1 MKKNLFLIALASIM
15 LVSCNNEKIMSE
27 NVEYEDMYKQLKLEK
42 ISNRLA
48 SVDST
53 MITRGNITSEI
64 VDELDDQ
71 GYCFGLAIEIARPK
85 KNCLSGFGFCRLII
99 GIDILKVI
107 DAIREMLDKDDV
119 YIGEIKKDSF
129 GKVHM
134 YIKLAE
140 FPGMAQ
146 VPNFIMDNDVVGEEM
161 QQEETEEVTKKIN
174 DYVILKQGIYEYD
187 PTIGNYGGYSIDV
200 ELVPKRIQGEMN
212 EK

>member
-85 KNCLSGFGFCRLII
+85 KI
-99 GIDILKVI
+99 V
-107 DAIREMLDKDDV
+107 
-119 YIGEIKKDSF
+119 
-129 GKVHM
+129 
-134 YIKLAE
+134 
-140 FPGMAQ
+140 
-146 VPNFIMDNDVVGEEM
+146 
-161 QQEETEEVTKKIN
+161 
-174 DYVILKQGIYEYD
+174 
-187 PTIGNYGGYSIDV
+187 
-200 ELVPKRIQGEMN
+200 
-212 EK
+212 